1 MLTIKL
7 LSLWSRLKN
16 KREILN
22 IVEQF
27 FGGKEHENSFEKSK
41 HFITYWL
48 KAFASDN
55 PQSIKRQK
63 KGLKEHDQK

>member
-1 MLTIKL
+1 MLTIKSL
-7 LSLWSRLKN
+7 PLWSRLKI

-27 FGGKEHENSFEKSK
+27 FGGIEHENSFEKSK
-41 HFITYWL
+41 NFIAYWL
-48 KAFASDN
+48 KASSPDT